1 MRAAVHK
8 ADPLRQRAGRR
19 RRSLRHEHLRCAS
32 THQHAGRVVHR
43 QAHRLTVCVYHVA
56 LVNHH
61 AHAHGQPLGPWLGG
75 KSVLTINP
83 RTDGSRG

>member
-1 MRAAVHK
+1 VPPSTRRISCGNVLADAAAVS
-8 ADPLRQRAGRR
+8 DT
-19 RRSLRHEHLRCAS
+19 STCAS

>member
-1 MRAAVHK
+1 MVTV
-8 ADPLRQRAGRR
+8 
-19 RRSLRHEHLRCAS
+19 RRSAS
-32 THQHAGRVVHR
+32 ARTRPSESRAGRVVHR

>member
-1 MRAAVHK
+1 
-8 ADPLRQRAGRR
+8 
-19 RRSLRHEHLRCAS
+19 
-32 THQHAGRVVHR
+32 VVHR